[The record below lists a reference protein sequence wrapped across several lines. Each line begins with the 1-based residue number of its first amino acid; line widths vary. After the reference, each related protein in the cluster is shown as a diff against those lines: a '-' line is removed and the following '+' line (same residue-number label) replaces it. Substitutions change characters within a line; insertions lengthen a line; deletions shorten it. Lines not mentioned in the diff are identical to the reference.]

1 MLHVASN
8 VHGQFVG
15 WLYHSRIIRFGDVE
29 ELFSKYGEDRDYV
42 IRDPR
47 KLSGALQ
54 SSAAPRGRESQA
66 AEEANGA
73 LRPGS

>member
-42 IRDPR
+42 IRDP
-47 KLSGALQ
+47 
-54 SSAAPRGRESQA
+54 
-66 AEEANGA
+66 
-73 LRPGS
+73 